1 MHEYPA
7 MPTWKPKSQTV
18 IIFDRCEEFRNQ
30 IIQSVNQTATIVK
43 NPAVEALNFNS
54 ETDPVLSVHMKIL
67 DRRTKAT

>member
-7 MPTWKPKSQTV
+7 KPTQKSASQTV
-18 IIFDRCEEFRNQ
+18 IIFDRCEEFRKQ

-43 NPAVEALNFNS
+43 NPAVGALNS